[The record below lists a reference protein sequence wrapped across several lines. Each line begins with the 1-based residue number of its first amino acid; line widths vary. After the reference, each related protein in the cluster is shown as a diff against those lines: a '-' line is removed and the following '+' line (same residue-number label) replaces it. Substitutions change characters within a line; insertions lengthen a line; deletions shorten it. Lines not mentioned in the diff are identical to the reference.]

1 MLNPDKPMATLKI
14 EELNPARPPRVESI
28 DLMRGGS
35 QVHILHAGQTYTLRR
50 TKENKLI
57 LTK

>member
-1 MLNPDKPMATLKI
+1 MHSQPVPTMKVVEMKSSQPPVI
-14 EELNPARPPRVESI
+14 ESREL
-28 DLMRGGS
+28 LRGGG
-35 QVHILHAGQTYTLRR
+35 QVLILHAGQTYILRQ

>member
-1 MLNPDKPMATLKI
+1 L
-14 EELNPARPPRVESI
+14 
-28 DLMRGGS
+28 RGGG
-35 QVHILHAGQTYTLRR
+35 QVLILHAGQTYILRQ

>member
-1 MLNPDKPMATLKI
+1 MSFSHPILTMKVVETKSSPLPII
-14 EELNPARPPRVESI
+14 ESCELLRSSGQ
-28 DLMRGGS
+28 LL
-35 QVHILHAGQTYTLRR
+35 ILHAGQTYILRQ

>member
-1 MLNPDKPMATLKI
+1 MPPQPVPTMKAVETKSSPLPVI
-14 EELNPARPPRVESI
+14 ESSEL
-28 DLMRGGS
+28 LRGGDRLL
-35 QVHILHAGQTYTLRR
+35 ILHAGQTYVLRQ